1 MADTFINLTPA
12 AVDNMTRL
20 MADNDMAGFGLRF
33 GVRGGGCSGYSYLL
47 EFSDGPEEG
56 DMSLQVEGINVFVP
70 PLKRDFV
77 KGCTINF
84 VDELMETGFKIHN
97 PNVQRT
103 CGCGESFEIAEG
115 DKSKTEATA
124 TA

>member
-1 MADTFINLTPA
+1 MAQTFINLTPT
-12 AVDNMTRL
+12 AVENMRRL

-56 DMSLQVEGINVFVP
+56 DMSLEVAGIPIFVP

-77 KGCTINF
+77 KGCTIHF
-84 VDELMETGFKIHN
+84 VDELMETGFKIQN

-103 CGCGESFEIAEG
+103 CGCGESFEI
-115 DKSKTEATA
+115 TA
-124 TA
+124 S

>member
-1 MADTFINLTPA
+1 MAETFINLTPA
-12 AVDNMTRL
+12 AAENMTRL
-20 MADNDMAGFGLRF
+20 MAANEMAGFGLRF

-56 DMSLQVEGINVFVP
+56 DMSLQVGGINVFVP

-77 KGCTINF
+77 KGCTIHF
-84 VDELMETGFKIHN
+84 VDDLMETGFKIQN

-103 CGCGESFEIAEG
+103 CGCGESFEI
-115 DKSKTEATA
+115 TESGETVVSTTA
-124 TA
+124 